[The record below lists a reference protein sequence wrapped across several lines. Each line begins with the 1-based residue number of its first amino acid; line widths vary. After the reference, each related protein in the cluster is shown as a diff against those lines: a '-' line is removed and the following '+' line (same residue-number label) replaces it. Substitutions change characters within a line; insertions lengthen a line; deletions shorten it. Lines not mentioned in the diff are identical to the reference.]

1 MRSFFAT
8 AVALTLTAGA
18 LALTAC
24 GAAPSDA
31 SSSTS
36 EALTSLG
43 RELVGPYTRVDGSGA
58 HDAIT
63 FNADGTY
70 FADDVVY
77 CIKAPCPPVRTKGAW
92 RTTGSGTTG
101 TLRLSPA
108 SAASTTYALTVA
120 NDGANITLARTDGTH
135 LVEHL
140 ARPVVTGTTCGG
152 IAALQC
158 PAGETCVYEG
168 PSFPDQAGTC
178 TARGGRGTM
187 CGGIAGFPCDA
198 GLTCVIS
205 TPNVADASGIC
216 SARGDEGTACG
227 GIAGLPCNAG
237 LTCVITNTTTSD
249 AMGVCT
255 K

>member
-1 MRSFFAT
+1 MRAFFMNI
-8 AVALTLTAGA
+8 AVATLTASA
-18 LALTAC
+18 LSLTAC
-24 GAAPSDA
+24 GAAPTDETG
-31 SSSTS
+31 SSS
-36 EALTSLG
+36 EALSTLG
-43 RELVGPYTRVDGSGA
+43 QSIVGAYTRVDGAGA

-63 FNADGTY
+63 FNSDGTF

-77 CIKAPCPPVRTKGAW
+77 CIKAPCPALRIKGAW
-92 RTTGSGTTG
+92 RTSGSAPTG
-101 TLRLSPA
+101 TLRLTPA
-108 SAASTTYALTVA
+108 SAAPVTYTLTVA
-120 NDGANITLARTDGTH
+120 SHGASITLARTDGTH

-140 ARPVVTGTTCGG
+140 ARTVTTGTTCGG
-152 IAALQC
+152 IGALQC

-237 LTCVITNTTTSD
+237 LTCVITDTTISD
-249 AMGVCT
+249 PMGVCT